1 MGTLSEHCYAFPL
14 IGGILAIIALFTPA
28 AYYAYPLTDMGYGM
42 LVWMWGF
49 VMRRNLGVSRIYFFN
64 AVLGEEPDIFGTEF
78 FGFLTS
84 IVSTSAIAIA
94 AFILIITAQRVKHGK
109 MSDDKAS
116 IIWALMALIIIG
128 ACIFWIITVEY
139 YYGVYTGSLKKG
151 YPKIVKYIFEGAE
164 TDQFSF
170 WAFFN
175 PSIGIILP
183 FIAATIAL
191 IGVYVK

>member
-1 MGTLSEHCYAFPL
+1 MEPT
-14 IGGILAIIALFTPA
+14 
-28 AYYAYPLTDMGYGM
+28 
-42 LVWMWGF
+42 
-49 VMRRNLGVSRIYFFN
+49 RVSVAKASFWHINRPVRIN
-64 AVLGEEPDIFGTEF
+64 TKITTEF